1 MNIDE
6 IIERH
11 NALEIELHEALATME
26 LSERVRNVQKK
37 IRELQAEC
45 PHVSSKYN
53 LEAKNNHCPYCG
65 KRVG

>member
-11 NALEIELHEALATME
+11 NALEAELHEALATME
-26 LSERVRNVQKK
+26 LNDKVRQVQKK
-37 IRELQAEC
+37 LHALQNEC
-45 PHVSSKYN
+45 PHTSAKYN
-53 LEAKNNHCPYCG
+53 LQPKNNHCPYCG